1 MMMTQPLQ
9 ENTDY
14 VERSSHFEPRSS
26 STGRSG
32 VFAERSIHLFA
43 DKLRI
48 PKVNGGMLRPRL
60 NDLLSRS
67 CEQYGATLISGRAG
81 TGKTTIAANFADKY
95 KDITWYSV
103 DSSDSD
109 WNVFSH
115 YFNAALMKTDRFGKS
130 AEVSIL
136 EPIHISVQEEI
147 SRFITDLFSQ
157 SAGSDAGLS
166 PLGNS
171 PLLVVLDDIQHLF
184 DADWFSDF
192 FTLLLHS
199 LPPDVHLLMLCRSK
213 PPLPLWRLRSK
224 QQLNLIDEK
233 LLAFSPD
240 EAERLYEI
248 HGLPTDVAK
257 KAYRASYG
265 RASKLAGFINSAIP
279 REA

>member
-1 MMMTQPLQ
+1 MMTQPLQ

-14 VERSSHFEPRSS
+14 VERSITFEPRSS
-26 STGRSG
+26 STSRSG
-32 VFAERSIHLFA
+32 IFAERSIHLFA

-60 NDLLSRS
+60 NDLLNRS

-95 KDITWYSV
+95 KDIAWYSV
-103 DSSDSD
+103 DSADSD

-115 YFNAALMKTDRFGKS
+115 YFNAALMKTDMFGRS
-130 AEVSIL
+130 ADVSIL
-136 EPIHISVQEEI
+136 EPIHISAQEEI

-157 SAGSDAGLS
+157 SAGSNTGLS
-166 PLGNS
+166 PLGSS

-184 DADWFSDF
+184 DANWFSDF

-257 KAYRASYG
+257 KAYRASFG
-265 RASKLAGFINSAIP
+265 RASKLAGFMNTAIP